1 MYHFWQSDDRLV
13 SICNKICWNLT
24 VPRDNLAFCFTN
36 FALFMQSLGIKFQS
50 LMIVHFWVHEDVF
63 ILISNVF
70 QFDDLLIF
78 QSFGC
83 EFISIC
89 IANEEF
95 TVFSPLSTRN
105 LNFETEHLNVLLILW
120 NLLLDVNFPS
130 KLALKSRLW
139 THHSS
144 VCRVKCVYRYFETTF

>member
-1 MYHFWQSDDRLV
+1 MYL
-13 SICNKICWNLT
+13 C
-24 VPRDNLAFCFTN
+24 
-36 FALFMQSLGIKFQS
+36 
-50 LMIVHFWVHEDVF
+50 

-105 LNFETEHLNVLLILW
+105 LNFETEHLTFLLILW

-130 KLALKSRLW
+130 KLALKSRL
-139 THHSS
+139 
-144 VCRVKCVYRYFETTF
+144 